1 LWKFHQIIYLSI
13 SFLAYKVAG
22 ETTDFVNRVLC
33 KVEEGDNSGGLEQ
46 S

>member
-1 LWKFHQIIYLSI
+1 VEI
-13 SFLAYKVAG
+13 SPNYIFVYIFFSAYKVAG